1 MTITEFNKL
10 SFETRCDTVWDWGFY
25 IGKQKQG
32 EVNKIL
38 FSIYDFYAEVSIRLS
53 DNEIV
58 EVTAI
63 GKDELKNRDFF
74 SSIKNNIFI
83 TSETSPKYEFSNLVN

>member
-1 MTITEFNKL
+1 MTITEFNNL
-10 SFETRCDTVWDWGFY
+10 SFERRCDTVWDWGFY
-25 IGKQKQG
+25 IGKQRQD

-38 FSIYDFYAEVSIRLS
+38 FSIYDFYAEVSLRLT

-63 GKDELKNRDFF
+63 DKDELRGRDFF
-74 SSIKNNIFI
+74 SSVKNNVFVATDIASKHELSHV
-83 TSETSPKYEFSNLVN
+83 TT